1 MVAAGTAAR
10 SFNQPE
16 RKVTT
21 MSSRAEVERA
31 ALELSATER
40 LEVAAA
46 LFESVEQGGE
56 QPPLPEWQRHLLDE
70 RIAEDAGGDPG
81 EPWEDVKRQIL
92 ANL

>member
-1 MVAAGTAAR
+1 
-10 SFNQPE
+10 
-16 RKVTT
+16 

-46 LFESVEQGGE
+46 LFESVEQAAE
-56 QPPLPEWQRHLLDE
+56 QPPLPEWQRNVLDE
-70 RIAEDAGGDPG
+70 RIAEDDAGTDPG
-81 EPWEDVKRQIL
+81 EPWEDVKRRVL

>member
-1 MVAAGTAAR
+1 
-10 SFNQPE
+10 
-16 RKVTT
+16 

-46 LFESVEQGGE
+46 LFESVEQGAE
-56 QPPLPEWQRHLLDE
+56 QPPLPEWQRNVLDE
-70 RIAEDAGGDPG
+70 RIAEDDAGSDPG

>member
-1 MVAAGTAAR
+1 
-10 SFNQPE
+10 
-16 RKVTT
+16 

-46 LFESVEQGGE
+46 LFESVEQDAE
-56 QPPLPEWQRHLLDE
+56 QPPLPEWQRNVLDE
-70 RIAEDAGGDPG
+70 RIAEDDAGCDPD
-81 EPWEDVKRQIL
+81 EPWEDAKRQIL

>member
-1 MVAAGTAAR
+1 
-10 SFNQPE
+10 
-16 RKVTT
+16 

-46 LFESVEQGGE
+46 LFESVEQSAE
-56 QPPLPEWQRHLLDE
+56 QPPLPEWQRFVLDE
-70 RIAEDAGGDPG
+70 RIAEDDAGGDPG